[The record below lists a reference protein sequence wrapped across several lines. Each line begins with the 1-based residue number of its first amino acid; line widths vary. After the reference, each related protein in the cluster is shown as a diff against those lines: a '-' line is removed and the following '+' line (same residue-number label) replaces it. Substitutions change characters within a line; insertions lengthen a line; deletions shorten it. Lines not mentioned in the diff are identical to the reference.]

1 MQALLKNLTSEHF
14 WIRLFFMLVYL
25 ILVEIAVPVLTLFII
40 VQFIYRLFVGEC
52 QADLFRFSSSLTKFV
67 LQAYRF
73 LTYQTEVK
81 PFPFSDWPEADPM
94 PEEED

>member
-1 MQALLKNLTSEHF
+1 MQALIKNLTSEYF

-25 ILVEIAVPVLTLFII
+25 ILVEIAVSVLTLFII
-40 VQFIYRLFVGEC
+40 LQFLYRLFVGES
-52 QADLFRFSSSLTKFV
+52 QSDLFRFSSSLTKFV

-73 LTYQTEVK
+73 LTYQTEDK

-94 PEEED
+94 PKEED

>member
-14 WIRLFFMLVYL
+14 WIRLFFMLLYL
-25 ILVEIAVPVLTLFII
+25 IVVEIAVSVLTLLII

-52 QADLFRFSSSLTKFV
+52 QQDLFHFSSSLSKFV

-73 LTYQTEVK
+73 LSYQTEAK
-81 PFPFSDWPEADPM
+81 PFPFSDWPTADAL
-94 PEEED
+94 PEDEE